1 VRATTAIP
9 PWLSPA
15 IGDGYAATVSS
26 SLRAAFASL
35 QVPDFRFLW
44 LGMAFG
50 HVGFWMQFV
59 AQGWLAYD
67 LTGSATFL
75 GLVSAAG
82 GVPGILLMLPA
93 GVIADR
99 FARRGLLI
107 WTNAAMAVCALALA
121 LALWVGVLEPW
132 LLLVIVV
139 VNASASA
146 VNLPARQSLGP
157 QLVGP
162 ALVSN
167 AIALMAVSFNVSRWL
182 GPALAGALIVA
193 VGTVGAFAAQVVCL
207 MLATAFTIAVGQEP
221 PRDPLARSRS
231 VGRSLVD
238 GIQYVWHEPIV
249 RGTVVIALLH
259 NGLGLLYAQLMP
271 VFAGEVFHI
280 GAGGLGALMSSVGVG
295 ATAGAIAASFLSAYP
310 RKGVAAFVTG
320 VGCSVAM
327 LVFAIVPWPLVAMA
341 ALVVLGGLQVLSMTA
356 TQMILNLTTP
366 DEYRGRAM
374 SVYMLTWNA
383 APLSALPAGWI
394 ADRVG
399 APLTIGGSAVI
410 TLIGFLTAAML
421 LGGVRRFHDQPPP
434 GEPIDVLRESQ
445 RGALARS

>member
-1 VRATTAIP
+1 MLPA
-9 PWLSPA
+9 LS
-15 IGDGYAATVSS
+15 V
-26 SLRAAFASL
+26 AFASL
-35 QVPDFRFLW
+35 AVRDFRFLW

-50 HVGFWMQFV
+50 HVGFWMQYV

-99 FARRGLLI
+99 FARRGVLI
-107 WTNAAMAVCALALA
+107 WTNAAMAACALALA
-121 LALWVGVLEPW
+121 LLLWAGLLAPW
-132 LLLVIVV
+132 ILLVIVV
-139 VNASASA
+139 VTASASA
-146 VNLPARQSLGP
+146 LNLPARQSLGP
-157 QLVGP
+157 ELVGP

-167 AIALMAVSFNVSRWL
+167 AIALMAISFNVSRWL

-193 VGTVGAFAAQVVCL
+193 GGTGSAFAAQAGCL
-207 MLATAFTIAVGQEP
+207 VLATVFTVLIGREL
-221 PRDPLARSRS
+221 PRELLARGQSLSRS
-231 VGRSLVD
+231 LLD
-238 GIQYVWHEPIV
+238 GVQYVWHEPIV
-249 RGTVVIALLH
+249 RGTVIIALLH
-259 NGLGLLYAQLMP
+259 NGLGLLYSQLMP

-295 ATAGAIAASFLSAYP
+295 ATAGAFAASFLSAYP
-310 RKGVAAFVTG
+310 RKGIAVFITG

-327 LVFAIVPWPLVAMA
+327 FVFALVPWPLVAMG
-341 ALVVLGGLQVLSMTA
+341 ALVTLGGLQVLSMTS

-383 APLSALPAGWI
+383 APLCALPGGWVADQIGAPATISGSAL
-394 ADRVG
+394 
-399 APLTIGGSAVI
+399 I
-410 TLIGFLTAAML
+410 TLGGFLIAAL
-421 LGGVRRFHDQPPP
+421 VLPGVRQFRDQPAA
-434 GEPIDVLRESQ
+434 GEAMDLRRESQ

>member
-1 VRATTAIP
+1 MFR
-9 PWLSPA
+9 
-15 IGDGYAATVSS
+15 
-26 SLRAAFASL
+26 SLRAPFASL
-35 QVPDFRFLW
+35 EVRDFRYLW

-82 GVPGILLMLPA
+82 GVPGILLMLPG
-93 GVIADR
+93 GVLADR

-107 WTNAAMAVCALALA
+107 GTNAAMAVCALVLA
-121 LALWVGVLEPW
+121 LTLWAGVLDPW

-146 VNLPARQSLGP
+146 LNLPARQSLGP

-167 AIALMAVSFNVSRWL
+167 TIALMAVSFNVSRWL

-193 VGTVGAFAAQVVCL
+193 VGTVGAFAAQTGCL
-207 MLATAFTIAVGQEP
+207 FLATAFTIAIGQEP
-221 PRDPLARSRS
+221 PRDPLTRSRS
-231 VGRSLVD
+231 VGRSLLD

-249 RGTVVIALLH
+249 RGAVVIALLH

-271 VFAGEVFHI
+271 VFAGDVFKI
-280 GAGGLGALMSSVGVG
+280 GAGGLGALMSSIGVG
-295 ATAGAIAASFLSAYP
+295 ATAGAFAASFLSAYP
-310 RKGVAAFVTG
+310 RKGLAVFVTG
-320 VGCSVAM
+320 VGCSIAM
-327 LVFAIVPWPLVAMA
+327 FVFAIVPWPIVAMV
-341 ALVVLGGLQVLSMTA
+341 ALVILGGLQVLSMTA

-399 APLTIGGSAVI
+399 APATIGGSAII
-410 TLIGFLTAAML
+410 TLAGFLAAAVL
-421 LGGVRRFHDQPPP
+421 LGGVRRFRD
-434 GEPIDVLRESQ
+434 EPAILESLDARREPQ